1 MADHPLRSA
10 THRSLGGP
18 LPHQLANGP
27 RAHLRTTACM
37 QRPSLTPG
45 PFGPVVSSGISPP
58 FERLFQF
65 RRQVAHV
72 LLTRSPLYLPE
83 GFRVRLACVRHAAS
97 VRSEPGSNSPIEIH
111 ERDCA
116 EAQTAGCP
124 AAFPSLYE
132 QLGNYGTRSSSVT
145 HPIRFSK
152 IRFPPKRGDER
163 IEYRGLTVLVNQKV
177 T

>member
-1 MADHPLRSA
+1 MDR
-10 THRSLGGP
+10 RLGRP
-18 LPHQLANGP
+18 LPHQLANP
-27 RAHLRTTACM
+27 PQAPPEA
-37 QRPSLTPG
+37 
-45 PFGPVVSSGISPP
+45 PFGFRQRCEPPTTCGISPP
-58 FERLFQF
+58 FEGLFPTSG
-65 RRQVAHV
+65 QVTHV
-72 LLTRSPLYLPE
+72 LLTRSPLSLS
-83 GFRVRLACVRHAAS
+83 RSSRTVRLACVRHAAS